1 MGNYCSNSSLS
12 SSGLELVADCSNS
25 SLSQLKSYNLVW
37 SVAGLA
43 SAVVTL
49 IILVSL
55 LIFKTYRTTL
65 QRLFL
70 YLTIFTLLDL
80 ANDSLNIMLRLRCF
94 HEGVCRAVGYIDVCI
109 FITSTLLLLGIGVY
123 LLIVVYYHIQ
133 GHPLPKTNGFKVAIV
148 EVAYL
153 LIVIVVPPV
162 VLWKSYSSFGMGGV
176 YCWVERYSS
185 SCNQTNSMYRQP
197 VEIKILSTFT
207 AIMAVNTAIFI
218 LLKVIS
224 CLLAC
229 RHKHIRSH
237 HLRIAKRATL
247 LVMFLMVYFI
257 INLITL
263 WAHYHITLEEKA
275 QFPVM
280 ICVAVMLPSSQGL
293 IPIGFLVYLNSRKKL
308 KTTVK
313 EKFSKLKKRL
323 SLPRRSTELASA
335 PLVTPSRPGCQDTPS
350 YTVSR
355 EVGYTGAFTA
365 VSSTYGSIDQTR
377 NSE

>member
-1 MGNYCSNSSLS
+1 M
-12 SSGLELVADCSNS
+12 
-25 SLSQLKSYNLVW
+25 
-37 SVAGLA
+37 
-43 SAVVTL
+43 AVVTL
-49 IILVSL
+49 VILVGL
-55 LIFKTYRTTL
+55 LIYKTYRTPL

-70 YLTIFTLLDL
+70 CLTTFTFLDL
-80 ANDSLNIMLRLRCF
+80 TNDFLNIVLQQRCF
-94 HEGVCRAVGYIDVCI
+94 HEEVCRVVGFIDVCI

-133 GHPLPKTNGFKVAIV
+133 GHPLPKGSGCKRAIV
-148 EVAYL
+148 EVGYL
-153 LIVIVVPPV
+153 LVVVVTPPA
-162 VLWKSYSSFGMGGV
+162 VLWKSYSSFGVGGPF
-176 YCWVERYSS
+176 CWVERYNS
-185 SCNQTNSMYRQP
+185 SCNLTNSVYRQP

-207 AIMAVNTAIFI
+207 VIMAVNTTIFI

-229 RHKHIRSH
+229 RHKQIRSH

-247 LVMFLMVYFI
+247 LVTILMVYFI

-263 WAHYHITLEEKA
+263 WAHYHTTLEHDA
-275 QFPVM
+275 PFPLM
-280 ICVAVMLPSSQGL
+280 IVVAVVLPSSQGL
-293 IPIGFLVYLNSRKKL
+293 IPIGFLVYMGSRKNL

-313 EKFSKLKKRL
+313 DQFTRWKKRL

-335 PLVTPSRPGCQDTPS
+335 PLVTPSKPGCQDVPS

-365 VSSTYGSIDQTR
+365 VPSTYGSIDQTR